1 MCLCKHFSTTK
12 TPVKSPK
19 SLLYQQ
25 IDRVSMETSLGLAN
39 FQQNFYASYVEY
51 KEFDNNPSCK
61 PKVLHKPKVL
71 YCRYVDET
79 FVVKNNFHELEQ
91 LQSEFEANSVQKYA
105 FENDNQNKIPFL
117 DTLITR
123 SINSVSAV
131 VYTKPT
137 NTGECLNYNN
147 ISSTSYETGLLKFVY
162 HSAAL

>member
-1 MCLCKHFSTTK
+1 MLMKH
-12 TPVKSPK
+12 
-19 SLLYQQ
+19 SL
-25 IDRVSMETSLGLAN
+25 I
-39 FQQNFYASYVEY
+39 
-51 KEFDNNPSCK
+51 
-61 PKVLHKPKVL
+61 
-71 YCRYVDET
+71 
-79 FVVKNNFHELEQ
+79 VKNNFHELEQ